1 MSTSGEGRVRR
12 WFSHLLPPSHT
23 KEMLTSGQS
32 TPIPAAILETSTTLH
47 TEPGTLADPVAKP
60 PPIVSKDG
68 VPVSLRR
75 QPSRTPNNIEL
86 ETIEWGK
93 RLTGPDDTSTPSPRE
108 LENNSGMA
116 SPVPSDSRQ
125 IISSIVP
132 SVKHPYMN
140 RWRIATC
147 CVAFFIQGLNDSA
160 VGALLPYM
168 EKHYHVSYAVVSLIF
183 VANAIGFIS
192 AAPVCHI
199 LNNRFGRAKVLS
211 ACTILNVIAYA
222 VIISQPP
229 YAVVVIAFFVLG
241 KTTPSR
247 GNSSY

>member
-1 MSTSGEGRVRR
+1 
-12 WFSHLLPPSHT
+12 
-23 KEMLTSGQS
+23 
-32 TPIPAAILETSTTLH
+32 
-47 TEPGTLADPVAKP
+47 
-60 PPIVSKDG
+60 
-68 VPVSLRR
+68 
-75 QPSRTPNNIEL
+75 
-86 ETIEWGK
+86 
-93 RLTGPDDTSTPSPRE
+93 
-108 LENNSGMA
+108 
-116 SPVPSDSRQ
+116 
-125 IISSIVP
+125 
-132 SVKHPYMN
+132 
-140 RWRIATC
+140 
-147 CVAFFIQGLNDSA
+147 
-160 VGALLPYM
+160 M